1 MAVLDGV
8 RFIEEIDAGL
18 KAPHRNLVEHPVI
31 GKIQRGELSR
41 NQLKGLMLQLTLQ
54 TTDIV
59 RWIGAMY
66 ADCPVPAVRRVL
78 FLNLYEEELGGFS
91 NTKGHFELCADTA
104 RALGAT
110 EDELATVQPLPGT
123 QLMLLH
129 GEICLRNRGWV
140 VGLGSSYGLESQSPE
155 AFKRIAAG
163 LRAQYGLDDAAV
175 RFFDVHVTADE
186 DHSAGL
192 AATLTTHA
200 TSEELQRAARDA
212 AWLCAERY
220 FGMLNTYQAFS

>member
-8 RFIEEIDAGL
+8 RFIREIDEGL
-18 KAPHRNLVEHPVI
+18 RAPRRNLVEHPLI
-31 GKIQRGELSR
+31 GKIDRGELTR
-41 NQLKGLMLQLTLQ
+41 GQLKGLMLQLTLQ

-91 NTKGHFELCADTA
+91 GTKGHFELCADTA

-110 EDELATVQPLPGT
+110 EEELAGTQPLPGT

-129 GEICLRNRGWV
+129 GEICLRNRG
-140 VGLGSSYGLESQSPE
+140 
-155 AFKRIAAG
+155 
-163 LRAQYGLDDAAV
+163 
-175 RFFDVHVTADE
+175 
-186 DHSAGL
+186 
-192 AATLTTHA
+192 
-200 TSEELQRAARDA
+200 
-212 AWLCAERY
+212 
-220 FGMLNTYQAFS
+220 